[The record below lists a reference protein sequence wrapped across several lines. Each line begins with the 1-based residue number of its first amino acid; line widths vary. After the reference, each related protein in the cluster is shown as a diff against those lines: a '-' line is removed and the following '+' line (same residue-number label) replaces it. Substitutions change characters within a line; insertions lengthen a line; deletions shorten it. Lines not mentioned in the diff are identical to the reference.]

1 MPSKNTPSDSGFI
14 NCQLEQSSRTTVS
27 GIKANWTDS
36 ETGEEHTIS
45 TGSAPFKKL
54 RQAHLNQGTAMKAA
68 QDELLK
74 TQRKQGYKLTLEVPG
89 NIPDSQA
96 LVVGAQLILDGSF
109 PAILAG
115 EWRIESVTA
124 SGNKQGY
131 RVSVR
136 ASVT

>member
-1 MPSKNTPSDSGFI
+1 
-14 NCQLEQSSRTTVS
+14 
-27 GIKANWTDS
+27 
-36 ETGEEHTIS
+36 
-45 TGSAPFKKL
+45 
-54 RQAHLNQGTAMKAA
+54 MKAA
-68 QDELLK
+68 KDELLK

-89 NIPDSQA
+89 NIPDYKA

-131 RVSVR
+131 KVLVK
-136 ASVT
+136 ASAT